1 MGFQTSGPVSFTKA
15 TLSYPVYAVDFDPYN
30 RGYVVVAGGG
40 GEGRSGVGNKITL
53 LDASSRATL
62 DPVAE
67 IELSRDEDSVTT
79 IANLASKD
87 GLVTLAGINSSEAD
101 QKAGTN
107 MHLRT
112 FQVQYPRRK
121 RPTDKEE
128 KADGAAEGSISF
140 AAKAALFK
148 ADTRPKPETYQR
160 LLRLSPAHKRETG
173 NKRIG
178 AIATGLAKDSE
189 IVLFDATRTPPKES
203 ELIARIPI
211 RDNAEAADLDIIDT
225 YDNTFSVTWC
235 TDYDVYEQTVVH
247 NFSTGKSEFA
257 PANPRK
263 VHSIPLREGAD
274 KPARSKYRSV
284 RFLTDETLLL
294 LSNLPNRKGAELS
307 ILHLYP
313 SGPCMVLFHKILPSH
328 IKQAVAL
335 DVCALDA
342 DSQGNRQVVVA
353 VAGQDI
359 SIWVAVLNYNN
370 TTKTF
375 SPFRTFTTLR
385 DVHPLQMTSLRF
397 SPFHSPARAPPPA
410 LTPGGKLA
418 DPVPGAP
425 PPPHPQ
431 PQYIKLVS
439 ASMGNTV
446 VVDTM
451 ALSPLEPSKQ
461 NSRYVLSHPSDEA
474 RVRNI
479 YIFFI
484 SFIVLMSAVLL
495 QGVFFPES
503 TSLSSYIPLP
513 ENIKSFLARPAT
525 VADGI
530 GRGGR
535 EYILHAAASSA
546 SSAVPSSIPAAG
558 AKLRDLLHLHSSSAE
573 HSSKAIILRADPS
586 DPSSRTELSVDVV
599 PDRQEYLKQ
608 DVQARH
614 WHELA
619 EHEREAWKQRLLAA
633 GEWTL
638 DEGET
643 VLKGIL
649 FSSWAGFVGSV
660 AGEAIREL

>member
-1 MGFQTSGPVSFTKA
+1 MRMVKTVLDSTS
-15 TLSYPVYAVDFDPYN
+15 
-30 RGYVVVAGGG
+30 
-40 GEGRSGVGNKITL
+40 RS
-53 LDASSRATL
+53 TL

-101 QKAGTN
+101 QKAGKN

-112 FQVQYPRRK
+112 FQIKYPSRK
-121 RPTDKEE
+121 RSAATEE
-128 KADGAAEGSISF
+128 KEGASVEGSISP
-140 AAKAALFK
+140 AGQAALFTP
-148 ADTRPKPETYQR
+148 DTRPKPETYQR

-178 AIATGLAKDSE
+178 AVATGLAKNSE
-189 IVLFDATRTPPKES
+189 IVLFDATKTPPKES
-203 ELIARIPI
+203 ELISRIAM
-211 RDNAEAADLDIIDT
+211 RDNVEAADLDIIDT
-225 YDNTFSVTWC
+225 YENTFSVAWC
-235 TDYDVYEQTVVH
+235 TDYHVYEQTVVYD
-247 NFSTGKSEFA
+247 FATGKSEFA

-263 VHSIPLREGAD
+263 VHSIPLSEEPG

-313 SGPCMVLFHKILPSH
+313 SGPAMVLFHKILPSH

-335 DVCALDA
+335 DVCALDE

-385 DVHPLQMTSLRF
+385 DVHPLQMTSLSF
-397 SPFHSPARAPPPA
+397 STFHSPVRAPPPA
-410 LTPGGKLA
+410 LTRDGKLA

-425 PPPHPQ
+425 APPHPG
-431 PQYIKLVS
+431 PQYIKLAS

-446 VVDTM
+446 VVETM

-461 NSRYVLSHPSDEA
+461 HSRYVLSHPSDEA

-479 YIFFI
+479 YIFF
-484 SFIVLMSAVLL
+484 SAFIVLISAFLL
-495 QGVFFPES
+495 QGVLYPES
-503 TSLSSYIPLP
+503 NATLTSYIPLP
-513 ENIKSFLARPAT
+513 GSVKALLAHPAT
-525 VADGI
+525 AADAI

-535 EYILHAAASSA
+535 EYIDLAASSA
-546 SSAVPSSIPAAG
+546 SSAVPAIPSAG
-558 AKLRDLLHLHSSSAE
+558 TRLLDLLHLHSSDA
-573 HSSKAIILRADPS
+573 SKAIILRS
-586 DPSSRTELSVDVV
+586 DAASGTGSEVSVDVV
-599 PDRQEYLKQ
+599 PNREEYLRK
-608 DVQARH
+608 DTAARH

-619 EHEREAWKQRLLAA
+619 EAEKEAWKERLVTS
-633 GEWTL
+633 GKWTVQ
-638 DEGET
+638 EGET
-643 VLKGIL
+643 VLKGML

-660 AGEAIREL
+660 AGEVIREL

>member
-1 MGFQTSGPVSFTKA
+1 MRAKTVLDSTS
-15 TLSYPVYAVDFDPYN
+15 
-30 RGYVVVAGGG
+30 
-40 GEGRSGVGNKITL
+40 RS
-53 LDASSRATL
+53 TL

-87 GLVTLAGINSSEAD
+87 GLVTLAGVNSSEAD
-101 QKAGTN
+101 QKAGKN

-112 FQVQYPRRK
+112 FQITYPKRK

-128 KADGAAEGSISF
+128 KEDAPAEGSISP
-140 AAKAALFK
+140 AGRAALFRP
-148 ADTRPKPETYQR
+148 DIRPKPETYQR

-178 AIATGLAKDSE
+178 AVATGLAKNSE

-203 ELIARIPI
+203 ELISRIPM

-225 YDNTFSVTWC
+225 YENTFSITWC

-257 PANPRK
+257 PTNPRR
-263 VHSIPLREGAD
+263 VHSIPLREGVD

-313 SGPCMVLFHKILPSH
+313 SGPAMVLFHKVLPSH

-335 DVCALDA
+335 DVCPLDA
-342 DSQGNRQVVVA
+342 DSQGNRQVAVA

-397 SPFHSPARAPPPA
+397 SPFHSPVRAPPLA
-410 LTPGGKLA
+410 LTRDGKVA

-425 PPPHPQ
+425 PPAHPQ

-446 VVDTM
+446 VVETM

-461 NSRYVLSHPSDEA
+461 NSRYVLSHPADEA
-474 RVRNI
+474 HLRNI
-479 YIFFI
+479 YIFFT
-484 SFIVLMSAVLL
+484 SFIVLISAVLL
-495 QGVFFPES
+495 QGVFFPDS
-503 TSLSSYIPLP
+503 TSISSHVPIPAGVKTL
-513 ENIKSFLARPAT
+513 FARPAT

-535 EYILHAAASSA
+535 EYISLAASSA
-546 SSAVPSSIPAAG
+546 SSALPAAIPSAG
-558 AKLRDLLHLHSSSAE
+558 ARLADLLHLHSADA
-573 HSSKAIILRADPS
+573 SKAIILRSDPADPATG
-586 DPSSRTELSVDVV
+586 TELSVDVV
-599 PDRQEYLKQ
+599 PDREEYLKK
-608 DVQARH
+608 DTAAKH

-619 EHEREAWKQRLLAA
+619 EHEKEAWRQRLVDA
-633 GEWTL
+633 GRWTL
-638 DEGET
+638 EEGEV
-643 VLKGIL
+643 VLKGL
-649 FSSWAGFVGSV
+649 VFSSWAGFVGGTAAEV
-660 AGEAIREL
+660 IREL